1 MTRDIGSS
9 LVVLLG
15 CQCVFLSPKLS
26 ELGARHG
33 ALLLLGTFVS
43 NFANTVNVV
52 IFVALLGECL
62 AFGFAGL
69 S

>member
-1 MTRDIGSS
+1 M
-9 LVVLLG
+9 
-15 CQCVFLSPKLS
+15 
-26 ELGARHG
+26 
-33 ALLLLGTFVS
+33 LLGTFVS

-62 AFGFAGL
+62 AFGFSGW